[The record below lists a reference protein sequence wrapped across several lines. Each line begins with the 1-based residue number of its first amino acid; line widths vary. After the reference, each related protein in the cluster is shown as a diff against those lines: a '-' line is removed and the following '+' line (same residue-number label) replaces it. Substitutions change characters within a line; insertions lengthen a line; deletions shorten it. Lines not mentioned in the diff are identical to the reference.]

1 MGARIFT
8 VYMWSFYVLIFLF
21 FFILI
26 SITFVLTFWFDPY
39 RKITNRELGWMAWF
53 MVHPWPAW
61 KIHIEGAELIQK
73 DKPTIFVSNHESFVD
88 IPLIYQLPIRMKWVV
103 KHSMTYIPV
112 MGWMVKLTGQLTIN
126 RSKRSAIK
134 KLERL
139 VKPLRSGVPVMLF
152 PEGTRSVNG
161 QLQPFKNGAF
171 LLELE
176 HGFDIQ
182 PMIVEGAFE
191 ALRPGSSVFNPKAE
205 LKVKVLPVIPIND
218 FGSMSE
224 LKDYVFNEMAREKE
238 LLEKSTIK

>member
-8 VYMWSFYVLIFLF
+8 VYMWSFYVLLFLF

-26 SITFVLTFWFDPY
+26 SVTFVLTFWFDPY

-139 VKPLRSGVPVMLF
+139 VKPLRSGVPVML
-152 PEGTRSVNG
+152 
-161 QLQPFKNGAF
+161 
-171 LLELE
+171 
-176 HGFDIQ
+176 
-182 PMIVEGAFE
+182 IVEGAFE
-191 ALRPGSSVFNPKAE
+191 ALRPGRSVFNPKAD
-205 LKVKVLPVIPIND
+205 LKVKVLPVIPING

-238 LLEKSTIK
+238 LLEKSTVK